1 LECYPLAVE
10 CFNKISDYVQ
20 KTINDTIGKFRIFKT
35 PWHNITV
42 YCRNVLSVEF
52 PRKNE
57 TSSLK

>member
-1 LECYPLAVE
+1 VE